1 MMQTV
6 SVPVRTLMDALE
18 LQALPSSA
26 LNIIDEKDT
35 VDIDVDVDAEEC
47 AYQAGYIHAD
57 DAPDEEEIA
66 ENAIAGLEPCVRDL
80 DDGIAALIAGDRP
93 MASILMCR
101 ALDEWPDAAR
111 MVEVALRAKSRP
123 DPRQLRFIDAC

>member
-26 LNIIDEKDT
+26 LNIIDEHDT
-35 VDIDVDVDAEEC
+35 VDIDVDVDAAEC
-47 AYQAGYIHAD
+47 AAVAGYID
-57 DAPDEEEIA
+57 PSEAPDEEEIT
-66 ENAIAGLEPCVRDL
+66 ENAIAGMEPCVRDL
-80 DDGIAALIAGDRP
+80 EDGIAALIAGDRAI
-93 MASILMCR
+93 ASILMCR
-101 ALDEWPDAAR
+101 ALDQWPDAAR
-111 MVEVALRAKSRP
+111 MVEVALRAKVQP